1 MAKYG
6 FKWWHF
12 FNRQKL
18 IKPKDRNHRE
28 QECRD
33 NLVESFVEHHLTVE
47 QIKDIYIDSNIHSEY
62 PEQSDGLSSIEARK
76 RLRDG
81 GANFIECPR
90 KISNV
95 KLFLRQFLYRLWL
108 LLLCAAMLSLAT
120 YIIHLMHGNNEPIN
134 LYCTL
139 ILVLIVILMC
149 FVTFYQE
156 KQTLQVT
163 NDLKAV
169 LPTSCIVIRDCK
181 KQQVPEE
188 ELVTGDLVV
197 ITAGAIIPADM
208 RILQSNGLKIETSAI
223 TGDKE
228 AYDYTHEAVAT
239 YPSVFDARNVA
250 FKGSFCLEGDGIG
263 IVVRT
268 GKYTVLGYI
277 INIRQQVNKT
287 RSKLKM
293 EIDEFVNFISV
304 LALIMASVFF
314 MFGSIINNFQN
325 VLDHFII
332 GFLIIIVAN
341 VPQGLPAMVI
351 SQLAIIG
358 RRLASKNVYIK
369 KLDIIDE
376 LGATTVVATD
386 KTGTLTQNV
395 MVLTDL
401 WYNRKYQQP
410 SRNYMDNQSV
420 LDSSNCSK
428 PVCEQPLS
436 DMFVVMS
443 VCNRAHFECIHKSKH
458 LASEKEAPTKV
469 SAEMLNMGQV
479 NKRFTV
485 LNSVT
490 GKPRM
495 VFAMQNNA
503 IETKDVCKTDDIQET
518 SKVQCQ
524 DGDIFE
530 HNHIYGSPSDVAL
543 LRYVEMFSSV
553 EKIRMNYI
561 TTLDMPFNAV
571 RRYHLVI
578 ARDIAELSEMGK
590 SEQTVNQS
598 NDSGGVFLMM
608 IKGAPEVVLKY
619 CNYLQVDNK
628 CLPINRELRQECQ
641 TAWEYFGNEG
651 KRVFAFAIKRFFISD
666 INTKF
671 TSSDIVLEN
680 LTFLG
685 MAALIDPPRDDAAN
699 AIKQCKEAGIKVYMI
714 TGDHPT
720 TAVAVARKIGL
731 IGTDDE
737 MLESSGRDHL
747 KISVIDDKQRNW
759 RIAIGDDLDRLDESG
774 WNELLKKKYI
784 VFARINPHQK
794 FRIIKECQKRGE
806 IVAVTGQGVSDTQAL
821 ACANIGIA
829 MGIAGSDM
837 AKQAADII
845 LTDDNFAS
853 IVKGIEEGRLLFDNL
868 RLSIAYTLAHLWP
881 EIFPVV
887 LQFTLG
893 LPLGLSALQILSI
906 DLASELPPSI
916 SLAYQSPVSDIMRIP
931 PRHCNDRLVS
941 RPLLIYSY
949 AFIGTIITVGCIV
962 SFLFVYRYHNIELID
977 LLFTADNYWCR
988 EAENF
993 TINGGNVLTASEQ
1006 MYIKGQAAAAWQIT
1020 LVVSQVFHLYMCTTR
1035 GTSFFRHATTNL
1047 VSIFAV
1053 IIEILSLNL
1062 FIYTP
1067 FAQSFMETQSPP
1079 NEQNYLLYNDV

>member
-12 FNRQKL
+12 FNRTKSM
-18 IKPKDRNHRE
+18 KPNDRNNRE
-28 QECRD
+28 EECRN
-33 NLVESFVEHHLTVE
+33 NLIESFVEHHLTVE

-81 GANFIECPR
+81 GANIIECSR
-90 KISNV
+90 KINNV

-108 LLLCAAMLSLAT
+108 LLIGAAILSLAT

-134 LYCTL
+134 LYCTIIL
-139 ILVLIVILMC
+139 ISIVILMC

-156 KQTLQVT
+156 KQTLRVT
-163 NDLKAV
+163 SDLKAI
-169 LPTSCIVIRDCK
+169 LPTSCIVIRDSK
-181 KQQVPEE
+181 KQQIREE
-188 ELVTGDLVV
+188 ELVTGDLVI
-197 ITAGAIIPADM
+197 ITAGAIVPADM
-208 RILQSNGLKIETSAI
+208 RILQSNGLMIETSAV

-228 AYDYTHEAVAT
+228 IYDYTHEVVTAT
-239 YPSVFDARNVA
+239 YSSVFEARNVA
-250 FKGSFCLEGDGIG
+250 FKGSFCVEGDGIG

-277 INIRQQVNKT
+277 INIHQQVCST
-287 RSKLKM
+287 RSKLKT
-293 EIDEFVNFISV
+293 EIDEFVNFISI
-304 LALIMASVFF
+304 LALIMATAFF
-314 MFGSIINNFQN
+314 LFGSIRNNFQN

-358 RRLASKNVYIK
+358 RRLASKNVYVK
-369 KLDIIDE
+369 KLDIINE

-401 WYNRKYQQP
+401 WYSRKHQTNH
-410 SRNYMDNQSV
+410 NYMNNQSV
-420 LDSSNCSK
+420 LNVNYPK
-428 PVCEQPLS
+428 PVYDDQPLS

-443 VCNRAHFECIHKSKH
+443 VCNRAHFECIHKSRHSPEKN
-458 LASEKEAPTKV
+458 ASSKV
-469 SAEMLNMGQV
+469 STNMINMGRIS
-479 NKRFTV
+479 KRFTV

-490 GKPRM
+490 GKPSTT
-495 VFAMQNNA
+495 FAMQNNVEEKD
-503 IETKDVCKTDDIQET
+503 ISNIDNTEETNEVQILEVKRQQENN
-518 SKVQCQ
+518 VFAH
-524 DGDIFE
+524 D
-530 HNHIYGSPSDVAL
+530 HIYGSPSDVAL

-561 TTLDMPFNAV
+561 TVLDMPFNSV

-578 ARDIAELSEMGK
+578 ARDVTKLSKMEKDEEIMN
-590 SEQTVNQS
+590 ES
-598 NDSGGVFLMM
+598 NDGAIFVMM

-619 CNYLQVDNK
+619 CTHLRVDNE
-628 CLPINRELRQECQ
+628 CLLIDQKLRQECQ
-641 TAWEYFGNEG
+641 VAWENFGNEG
-651 KRVFAFAIKRFFISD
+651 KRVFALAMKRFFSND
-666 INTKF
+666 ANAKF
-671 TSSDIVLEN
+671 TSSDIILEN

-685 MAALIDPPRDDAAN
+685 MTALIDPPRDDAAN

-731 IGTDDE
+731 ISIGDE
-737 MLESSGRDHL
+737 MVETSGRDHL
-747 KISVIDDKQRNW
+747 KLSVVGAKQLNW
-759 RIAIGDDLDRLDESG
+759 GIAVGDDLDRLDEYG

-794 FRIIKECQKRGE
+794 FRIIEECQKRGE
-806 IVAVTGQGVSDTQAL
+806 IVAVTGQGVSDTEAL

-829 MGIAGSDM
+829 MGITGSDI
-837 AKQAADII
+837 AKQTADII

-916 SLAYQSPVSDIMRIP
+916 SLAYQSPESDIMRIP
-931 PRHCNDRLVS
+931 PRHHNDRLVS
-941 RPLLIYSY
+941 RSLLIYSY

-962 SFLFVYRYHNIELID
+962 SFLLVYR
-977 LLFTADNYWCR
+977 
-988 EAENF
+988 
-993 TINGGNVLTASEQ
+993 
-1006 MYIKGQAAAAWQIT
+1006 
-1020 LVVSQVFHLYMCTTR
+1020 
-1035 GTSFFRHATTNL
+1035 
-1047 VSIFAV
+1047 
-1053 IIEILSLNL
+1053 
-1062 FIYTP
+1062 
-1067 FAQSFMETQSPP
+1067 
-1079 NEQNYLLYNDV
+1079 

>member
-18 IKPKDRNHRE
+18 MKPKNRNNRE
-28 QECRD
+28 EECRN

-47 QIKDIYIDSNIHSEY
+47 QIKDIYIDSNINSQY
-62 PEQSDGLSSIEARK
+62 PERSDGLNSIEARK

-81 GANFIECPR
+81 GANIIECPR
-90 KISNV
+90 KINNV

-108 LLLCAAMLSLAT
+108 LLLGAAMLSLAT
-120 YIIHLMHGNNEPIN
+120 YVIHLMHGNNEPVNI
-134 LYCTL
+134 YCAL
-139 ILVLIVILMC
+139 ILILIVTLMC

-156 KQTLQVT
+156 KQTLQVIS
-163 NDLKAV
+163 NLKAI

-181 KQQVPEE
+181 KQQIREE
-188 ELVTGDLVV
+188 ELVTGDLVI

-208 RILQSNGLKIETSAI
+208 RILQSNGLKIETSAV

-228 AYDYTHEAVAT
+228 IYDYTDEVVTT
-239 YPSVFDARNVA
+239 YPSVFEARNVA

-277 INIRQQVNKT
+277 INIHQQVCKT

-293 EIDEFVNFISV
+293 EIDKFVNFISI
-304 LALIMASVFF
+304 LALIMATVFF
-314 MFGSIINNFQN
+314 MFCSIINNFRN

-369 KLDIIDE
+369 KLDIIDD

-401 WYNRKYQQP
+401 WYNRKHQP
-410 SRNYMDNQSV
+410 SDNYVNNQSV
-420 LDSSNCSK
+420 LDVNCCPESIND
-428 PVCEQPLS
+428 EQPLS
-436 DMFVVMS
+436 DMFIVMS
-443 VCNRAHFECIHKSKH
+443 VCNRAHFECIRKSKY
-458 LASEKEAPTKV
+458 LTSKKETSSKMSTK
-469 SAEMLNMGQV
+469 MLNVGQV
-479 NKRFTV
+479 SKRFTV

-490 GKPRM
+490 GKPSV
-495 VFAMQNNA
+495 VFAMQNNMT
-503 IETKDVCKTDDIQET
+503 EKKDVCNADSTQET
-518 SKVQCQ
+518 NEFQCQ
-524 DGDIFE
+524 QESDVFE
-530 HNHIYGSPSDVAL
+530 HDHIYGSPSDVAL

-553 EKIRMNYI
+553 EKTRMNYI
-561 TTLDMPFNAV
+561 TVLDMPFNSV

-578 ARDIAELSEMGK
+578 ARDVTELSEMEK
-590 SEQTVNQS
+590 DKKAMSES
-598 NDSGGVFLMM
+598 NDGAIFIMM

-619 CNYLQVDNK
+619 CNYLQVDK
-628 CLPINRELRQECQ
+628 ECLPIDGKLRQECQ
-641 TAWEYFGNEG
+641 VAWEHFGNEG
-651 KRVFAFAIKRFFISD
+651 KRVFAFAIKRFSNSD
-666 INTKF
+666 ANAKF
-671 TSSDIVLEN
+671 TSADIVLEN
-680 LTFLG
+680 LIFLG

-720 TAVAVARKIGL
+720 TAVAVARKIGF
-731 IGTDDE
+731 IGGDE
-737 MLESSGRDHL
+737 MAEPSGRDHL
-747 KISVIDDKQRNW
+747 KLSVIGGKQINW
-759 RIAIGDDLDRLDESG
+759 GIATGDDLDRLDDCG

-784 VFARINPHQK
+784 VFARINPYQK
-794 FRIIKECQKRGE
+794 FRIIEECQKRGE
-806 IVAVTGQGVSDTQAL
+806 IVAVTGQGVSDAKAL

-829 MGIAGSDM
+829 MGITGSDI

-845 LTDDNFAS
+845 LMDDNFAS

-881 EIFPVV
+881 EIFPIV
-887 LQFTLG
+887 LQFMLG

-916 SLAYQSPVSDIMRIP
+916 SLAYQSPESDIMRIP
-931 PRHCNDRLVS
+931 PRHRNDRLVS
-941 RPLLIYSY
+941 RSLLIYSY

-962 SFLFVYRYHNIELID
+962 SFLFVYQYHNIELSD
-977 LLFTADNYWCR
+977 LLFTADNYWSR
-988 EAENF
+988 ESENL
-993 TINGGNVLTASEQ
+993 TISNGNVLTSTEQ
-1006 MYIKGQAAAAWQIT
+1006 VYIKGQAAAAWQIT
-1020 LVVSQVFHLYMCTTR
+1020 LVVSQLLSKFYCSIYSFIHHL
-1035 GTSFFRHATTNL
+1035 HNL
-1047 VSIFAV
+1047 SWK
-1053 IIEILSLNL
+1053 LNHH
-1062 FIYTP
+1062 
-1067 FAQSFMETQSPP
+1067 QMR
-1079 NEQNYLLYNDV
+1079 

>member
-1 MAKYG
+1 G
-6 FKWWHF
+6 FKWCHF
-12 FNRQKL
+12 FNRQKST
-18 IKPKDRNHRE
+18 KAKGRNDRE
-28 QECRD
+28 QECRN

-47 QIKDIYIDSNIHSEY
+47 QIRDIYIDSNIHPQY
-62 PEQSDGLSSIEARK
+62 PERSDGLNSLEARK

-81 GANFIECPR
+81 GANIIECPR
-90 KISNV
+90 KINNV

-108 LLLCAAMLSLAT
+108 LLLGAAMLSLAT
-120 YIIHLMHGNNEPIN
+120 YIIHLMHGNNEPVN
-134 LYCTL
+134 LYCAL
-139 ILVLIVILMC
+139 ILILIVTLMC
-149 FVTFYQE
+149 CVTFYQE
-156 KQTLQVT
+156 KQTLQVI

-169 LPTSCIVIRDCK
+169 LPTSCIVIRDDK
-181 KQQVPEE
+181 KQQIREE

-208 RILQSNGLKIETSAI
+208 RILQSNG
-223 TGDKE
+223 DKE

-239 YPSVFDARNVA
+239 YSSVFDARNVA

-277 INIRQQVNKT
+277 INIHHQVSKT
-287 RSKLKM
+287 RSKLKV
-293 EIDEFVNFISV
+293 EIDKFVNFISI
-304 LALIMASVFF
+304 LALVMATVFF
-314 MFGSIINNFQN
+314 MFGIIINNFQN

-341 VPQGLPAMVI
+341 VPQGLPAMVM

-386 KTGTLTQNV
+386 KTGTLTQNM

-401 WYNRKYQQP
+401 WYSRKHQP
-410 SRNYMDNQSV
+410 SHNYVNNQFILNMS
-420 LDSSNCSK
+420 CPK
-428 PVCEQPLS
+428 PICEQPLS

-443 VCNRAHFECIHKSKH
+443 VCNRAHFECIRKSRP
-458 LASEKEAPTKV
+458 LTSEKDGDTNV
-469 SAEMLNMGQV
+469 SALNVGQV
-479 NKRFTV
+479 SKRFTV
-485 LNSVT
+485 LNSAT
-490 GKPRM
+490 GKPS
-495 VFAMQNNA
+495 VAVAMENNA
-503 IETKDVCKTDDIQET
+503 ETNDVCTIDDIREAN
-518 SKVQCQ
+518 KVQATESQ
-524 DGDIFE
+524 QQENNVFE
-530 HNHIYGSPSDVAL
+530 RDHIYGSPSDVAL

-553 EKIRMNYI
+553 EKIRLDYI
-561 TTLDMPFNAV
+561 TVLDMPFNSI

-578 ARDIAELSEMGK
+578 ARHVTGLSKVEK
-590 SEQTVNQS
+590 DNKAVNES
-598 NDSGGVFLMM
+598 SGGANFVMM

-619 CNYLQVDNK
+619 CGYLQIDK
-628 CLPINRELRQECQ
+628 ECLPIDRKLRQECQ
-641 TAWEYFGNEG
+641 IAWEHFGNEG
-651 KRVFAFAIKRFFISD
+651 KRVFAFAIKRFFTND
-666 INTKF
+666 VNVKF
-671 TSSDIVLEN
+671 TPSDIVLEN

-685 MAALIDPPRDDAAN
+685 MTALIDPPRDDAAN

-720 TAVAVARKIGL
+720 TAAAIARKIGL
-731 IGTDDE
+731 IGIGDE
-737 MLESSGRDHL
+737 TVEPSGRDHL
-747 KISVIDDKQRNW
+747 KLSVVGAKQRNW
-759 RIAIGDDLDRLDESG
+759 GIATGDDLDNLDEYG
-774 WNELLKKKYI
+774 WNKLLKKKYI

-794 FRIIKECQKRGE
+794 FRIVEECQKRGE

-821 ACANIGIA
+821 ACGNIGIA
-829 MGIAGSDM
+829 MGVTGSDI

-881 EIFPVV
+881 EIFPII

-916 SLAYQSPVSDIMRIP
+916 SLAYQSPESDIMRIS
-931 PRHCNDRLVS
+931 PRHRNDRLVS
-941 RPLLIYSY
+941 RSLLIYSY
-949 AFIGTIITVGCIV
+949 AFIGTVITVGCIV
-962 SFLFVYRYHNIELID
+962 SFLFVYRYHDIELTD
-977 LLFTADNYWCR
+977 LLFTADNYWSR
-988 EAENF
+988 ESENL
-993 TINGGNVLTASEQ
+993 TVSNGNVLTPREQ
-1006 MYIKGQAAAAWQIT
+1006 VYIKGQAAAAWQIT
-1020 LVVSQVFHLYMCTTR
+1020 LVISQIFHLYMCTTR
-1035 GTSFFRHATTNL
+1035 GTSLFRQAANNL

-1053 IIEILSLNL
+1053 IIEILLLNL

-1079 NEQNYLLYNDV
+1079 NEVDFFIKKKMM

>member
-1 MAKYG
+1 MLNKL
-6 FKWWHF
+6 KWIICCLFQFQYYCIPYSNCAQNKRPFWQCY
-12 FNRQKL
+12 FNEFLLSNDYEQ
-18 IKPKDRNHRE
+18 IE

-47 QIKDIYIDSNIHSEY
+47 QIKDIYIDSKIHSQY
-62 PEQSDGLSSIEARK
+62 PERSDGLSSIEARK

-81 GANFIECPR
+81 GANVIECPR

-108 LLLCAAMLSLAT
+108 LLLGAAVLSLAT
-120 YIIHLMHGNNEPIN
+120 YIIHLMHGNNEPVN

-139 ILVLIVILMC
+139 ILILIVILMC

-156 KQTLQVT
+156 KQTLQVIS
-163 NDLKAV
+163 DLKAV

-197 ITAGAIIPADM
+197 ISAGAIIPADM

-228 AYDYTHEAVAT
+228 AYDYTHEAVTT
-239 YPSVFDARNVA
+239 YPSVFEARNVA

-277 INIRQQVNKT
+277 INIRQQVSKT

-293 EIDEFVNFISV
+293 EIDEFVNFISI
-304 LALIMASVFF
+304 LALIMATVFF

-386 KTGTLTQNV
+386 KTGTLTQNM

-401 WYNRKYQQP
+401 WYNRKHQP
-410 SRNYMDNQSV
+410 SHNYVNSQSV
-420 LDSSNCSK
+420 LDMNCPK
-428 PVCEQPLS
+428 PACEQPLS
-436 DMFVVMS
+436 DIFVVMS
-443 VCNRAHFECIHKSKH
+443 VCNRAHFECVRSSKY
-458 LASEKEAPTKV
+458 LTSKKEAQMKI
-469 SAEMLNMGQV
+469 SAKMSNMGQV
-479 NKRFTV
+479 SKRFTV

-490 GKPRM
+490 GKPTM
-495 VFAMQNNA
+495 VFSMQNNEV
-503 IETKDVCKTDDIQET
+503 ETKDVCRIDDIQQANE
-518 SKVQCQ
+518 VQCESNN
-524 DGDIFE
+524 IFE

-561 TTLDMPFNAV
+561 TVLDMPFNSV

-578 ARDIAELSEMGK
+578 ARDVTELSEMEK
-590 SEQTVNQS
+590 DEERMNQS
-598 NDSGGVFLMM
+598 NNGGGAMFVMM

-619 CNYLQVDNK
+619 CNYLQVDK
-628 CLPINRELRQECQ
+628 ECLPIDQELRQECQ
-641 TAWEYFGNEG
+641 AAWEYFGNEG
-651 KRVFAFAIKRFFISD
+651 KRVFAFAVKRFFISD
-666 INTKF
+666 AN
-671 TSSDIVLEN
+671 VN
-680 LTFLG
+680 
-685 MAALIDPPRDDAAN
+685 DDAAN

-731 IGTDDE
+731 IGIGDE
-737 MLESSGRDHL
+737 MVESSGRNHL
-747 KISVIDDKQRNW
+747 KLSVIGAKQINW
-759 RIAIGDDLDRLDESG
+759 GVAVGDDLDRLDEYG

-784 VFARINPHQK
+784 VFARINPYQK
-794 FRIIKECQKRGE
+794 FRIIEECQKRGE

-829 MGIAGSDM
+829 MGVTGSDI

-916 SLAYQSPVSDIMRIP
+916 SLAYQSPESDIMRIP
-931 PRHCNDRLVS
+931 PRHRNDRLVS

-949 AFIGTIITVGCIV
+949 AFTGTIITVGCIV
-962 SFLFVYRYHNIELID
+962 SFLFVYR
-977 LLFTADNYWCR
+977 
-988 EAENF
+988 
-993 TINGGNVLTASEQ
+993 
-1006 MYIKGQAAAAWQIT
+1006 
-1020 LVVSQVFHLYMCTTR
+1020 
-1035 GTSFFRHATTNL
+1035 
-1047 VSIFAV
+1047 
-1053 IIEILSLNL
+1053 
-1062 FIYTP
+1062 
-1067 FAQSFMETQSPP
+1067 
-1079 NEQNYLLYNDV
+1079 

>member
-1 MAKYG
+1 MGKYDC

-12 FNRQKL
+12 LNCEKL
-18 IKPKDRNHRE
+18 TKPKERNNEE
-28 QECRD
+28 QEHRD
-33 NLVESFVEHHLTVE
+33 NFGESFVEHHLTVQ
-47 QIKDIYIDSNIHSEY
+47 QIRDIYIDSCIHAQY
-62 PEQSDGLSSIEARK
+62 PERSDGLSCIEARK
-76 RLRDG
+76 RLLDG
-81 GANFIECPR
+81 GANIIERPR
-90 KISNV
+90 
-95 KLFLRQFLYRLWL
+95 
-108 LLLCAAMLSLAT
+108 AAILSLAT
-120 YIIHLMHGNNEPIN
+120 YIIHLMHGNDEPVN
-134 LYCTL
+134 LYCTIIL
-139 ILVLIVILMC
+139 ILIVILMC

-156 KQTLQVT
+156 KRTLQVI

-197 ITAGAIIPADM
+197 ITAGAIIPADI

-228 AYDYTHEAVAT
+228 AYDYTHEAVAA
-239 YPSVFDARNVA
+239 YASVFEARNVA

-277 INIRQQVNKT
+277 INIHQRVSET

-293 EIDEFVNFISV
+293 EVDEFVNFISI
-304 LALIMASVFF
+304 LALIMATIFF
-314 MFGSIINNFQN
+314 MFGSIINKFQN

-386 KTGTLTQNV
+386 KTGHNYVNDQSILN
-395 MVLTDL
+395 LDCP
-401 WYNRKYQQP
+401 KAP
-410 SRNYMDNQSV
+410 S
-420 LDSSNCSK
+420 
-428 PVCEQPLS
+428 EQPLS

-443 VCNRAHFECIHKSKH
+443 VCNRAHFECFRQSDH
-458 LASEKEAPTKV
+458 LASEKDAETK
-469 SAEMLNMGQV
+469 GQT

-485 LNSVT
+485 LDSVT
-490 GKPRM
+490 GKPSTA
-495 VFAMQNNA
+495 FAIQDSA
-503 IETKDVCKTDDIQET
+503 IKTTESCKAQDIEEANYTETV
-518 SKVQCQ
+518 
-524 DGDIFE
+524 
-530 HNHIYGSPSDVAL
+530 
-543 LRYVEMFSSV
+543 
-553 EKIRMNYI
+553 
-561 TTLDMPFNAV
+561 LDMPFNSV

-578 ARDIAELSEMGK
+578 ARDLIKIDNSAI
-590 SEQTVNQS
+590 NQA
-598 NDSGGVFLMM
+598 NHDATFVMM
-608 IKGAPEVVLKY
+608 IKGAPEVVLEY
-619 CNYLQVDNK
+619 CNSLQVDNEQI
-628 CLPINRELRQECQ
+628 PINQKLRQECQ
-641 TAWEYFGNEG
+641 TAWEQFGNDG
-651 KRVFAFAIKRFFISD
+651 KRVFAFAIKRFICD
-666 INTKF
+666 ANAKF
-671 TSSDIVLEN
+671 TSTDIVLEK

-685 MAALIDPPRDDAAN
+685 MTALIDPPRDDAAN

-731 IGTDDE
+731 IGIGDE
-737 MLESSGRDHL
+737 MVEPSSRDHVKL
-747 KISVIDDKQRNW
+747 SVIGARQINW
-759 RIAIGDDLDRLDESG
+759 GVAIGDDLDRLDEYG

-784 VFARINPHQK
+784 VFARIGPHQK
-794 FRIIKECQKRGE
+794 FRIVEECQKRGE
-806 IVAVTGQGVSDTQAL
+806 IVAVTGQGVSDAQAL
-821 ACANIGIA
+821 ACSNIGIA
-829 MGIAGSDM
+829 MGITGSDI

-881 EIFPVV
+881 EIFPIV

-916 SLAYQSPVSDIMRIP
+916 SLAYQSPESDIMRIP
-931 PRHCNDRLVS
+931 PRHRSDRLVS
-941 RPLLIYSY
+941 RPLLFYSY
-949 AFIGTIITVGCIV
+949 GFTGTIITAGCIV
-962 SFLFVYRYHNIELID
+962 SFLFVYRYHNIELKD
-977 LLFTADNYWCR
+977 LLFTADNYWSR
-988 EAENF
+988 EAGNF
-993 TINGGNVLTASEQ
+993 TIQNGDVLSPSEQ
-1006 MYIKGQAAAAWQIT
+1006 VYIKGQAAAAWHIT
-1020 LVVSQVFHLYMCTTR
+1020 LVVSQV
-1035 GTSFFRHATTNL
+1035 N
-1047 VSIFAV
+1047 
-1053 IIEILSLNL
+1053 N
-1062 FIYTP
+1062 
-1067 FAQSFMETQSPP
+1067 
-1079 NEQNYLLYNDV
+1079 N